1 MPALEVG
8 EQGLAF
14 AGFALYQE
22 GGITQ
27 WLTGPEALG
36 AALLLGDRVHWTGS
50 VEAQAMVLQSTGC
63 RVVPQMEE
71 GRLTGLSIRCR
82 LEGVLTGGWESRP
95 GDVAKLEEE
104 TARAM
109 YQAVAVLQR
118 AEADATD
125 LLGRAGLSNPLRWQA
140 LSSQWPTAFST
151 LPVEVSVTIT
161 VTERQ

>member
-1 MPALEVG
+1 
-8 EQGLAF
+8 
-14 AGFALYQE
+14 
-22 GGITQ
+22 
-27 WLTGPEALG
+27 
-36 AALLLGDRVHWTGS
+36 
-50 VEAQAMVLQSTGC
+50 MVLQSTGC

-125 LLGRAGLSNPLRWQA
+125 LLGCRIRSGGRRCPASGLRRFLPCRWRS
-140 LSSQWPTAFST
+140 LSPS
-151 LPVEVSVTIT
+151 L
-161 VTERQ
+161 

>member
-1 MPALEVG
+1 
-8 EQGLAF
+8 
-14 AGFALYQE
+14 
-22 GGITQ
+22 
-27 WLTGPEALG
+27 
-36 AALLLGDRVHWTGS
+36 
-50 VEAQAMVLQSTGC
+50 MVLHSTGC

>member
-1 MPALEVG
+1 
-8 EQGLAF
+8 
-14 AGFALYQE
+14 
-22 GGITQ
+22 
-27 WLTGPEALG
+27 
-36 AALLLGDRVHWTGS
+36 
-50 VEAQAMVLQSTGC
+50 MVLQSTGC

-104 TARAM
+104 TARPSRS
-109 YQAVAVLQR
+109 VASASAR
-118 AEADATD
+118 WSTATAWYMA
-125 LLGRAGLSNPLRWQA
+125 RAGLSNPFRWQA

>member
-118 AEADATD
+118 AR
-125 LLGRAGLSNPLRWQA
+125 GRRDGSAGPGRGCRIRSGGRRCPASGLRRFLPCRWRSLSPSL
-140 LSSQWPTAFST
+140 
-151 LPVEVSVTIT
+151 
-161 VTERQ
+161 

>member
-1 MPALEVG
+1 MDRFRG
-8 EQGLAF
+8 G
-14 AGFALYQE
+14 AGH
-22 GGITQ
+22 
-27 WLTGPEALG
+27 G
-36 AALLLGDRVHWTGS
+36 AAKHRLPGGPPDGGGTADRAVHPLPPG
-50 VEAQAMVLQSTGC
+50 
-63 RVVPQMEE
+63 
-71 GRLTGLSIRCR
+71 
-82 LEGVLTGGWESRP
+82 GVLTGGWESRP